1 MPSDARAPK
10 RGGYYGKKSL
20 VVMYFAMGAVFG
32 VLAVVSVLKPGTGN
46 AFSALPGI
54 MLIWLG
60 IWMSSSPIVRVEQD
74 HVSWKG
80 APLAPR
86 RDVLFGEIQSV
97 EQASPKK
104 AYVTVD
110 LGGKPKK
117 LRLPLGLL
125 SPEDAAALVRLL
137 REKAPKA

>member
-32 VLAVVSVLKPGTGN
+32 VLTLVSVLKPGTGN

-74 HVSWKG
+74 HVTWKG
-80 APLAPR
+80 APLAPWR
-86 RDVLFGEIQSV
+86 NVLFGEIMSI
-97 EQASPKK
+97 EQPSPKK
-104 AYVTVD
+104 AIVHLDV
-110 LGGKPKK
+110 GGKPTKY
-117 LRLPLGLL
+117 RLPLNLL
-125 SPEDAAALVRLL
+125 SPEDGAALVRLL
-137 REKAPKA
+137 REKSPKA